1 MDADRY
7 TGRYRIDLNEISR
20 KIIGCAFQVHNTLG
34 CGFLEKVYENALVIE
49 LRKEGLEV
57 VQQAPI
63 KVYYEGEVVGDYIAD
78 ILVEGKVIVE
88 LKTVKVIDEIH
99 EAQLLNYLKAT
110 RLKLGLILNFGTP
123 KLEIK
128 RFVNKF

>member
-1 MDADRY
+1 MDAN
-7 TGRYRIDLNEISR
+7 RYRLNLNEISR

-34 CGFLEKVYENALVIE
+34 CGFLERVYENALVME
-49 LRKEGLEV
+49 LRKERLKV

-63 KVYYEGEVVGDYIAD
+63 KVYYEGEVIGDYIAD
-78 ILVEGKVIVE
+78 ILVEEEIIIEIKA
-88 LKTVKVIDEIH
+88 VKAIDEIH

>member
-1 MDADRY
+1 MNADRHK
-7 TGRYRIDLNEISR
+7 LNEISK
-20 KIIGCAFQVHNTLG
+20 KIIGCSFQVHNTLG

-49 LRKEGLEV
+49 LRKTGLKV
-57 VQQAPI
+57 IQQAPI
-63 KVYYEGEVVGDYIAD
+63 KVYYEGEVIGDYIAD
-78 ILVEGKVIVE
+78 ILVEEEIIIE
-88 LKTVKVIDEIH
+88 LKAVKAIDEIH

-128 RFVNKF
+128 RFVNEF

>member
-1 MDADRY
+1 M
-7 TGRYRIDLNEISR
+7 
-20 KIIGCAFQVHNTLG
+20 
-34 CGFLEKVYENALVIE
+34 IE

-63 KVYYEGEVVGDYIAD
+63 KVFYEGEVVGDYIAD